1 MPLFYFI
8 FAIPQAVLS
17 FALCSICNGK
27 SNGSVEEC
35 EAYVSGKKKK
45 NPLLRGFSSVLW
57 QAVAF

>member
-1 MPLFYFI
+1 MCWTTLLLRGCVAFFFFF
-8 FAIPQAVLS
+8 FAIPRAVLS

-45 NPLLRGFSSVLW
+45 FPF
-57 QAVAF
+57 